1 MPSFREHDGSMETGH
16 GLAHRKVLLPFET
29 EICNQLGISEKEYF
43 EFLAEA
49 ESLPVS
55 REGYEHV
62 PDIRNEAA
70 TTIAIIQ
77 LVVGLALTA
86 ASLLMQKPRQKQ
98 NEPTRIEKEDNIGRQ
113 RFTPSSDFGSVQEL
127 ARLGSTVP
135 LIFANRN
142 AEYGGCRAN
151 ALLTHSCLSSLTD
164 SQRIKA
170 IAVTSLAE
178 LGLKPDYEGLAIGDQ
193 LLQDY
198 NSYKLKA
205 YYSTESGVVRES
217 NDYDET
223 RLDVDLDGDIT
234 RMWWHPFGDYE
245 RVFCGTRTPS
255 SKTEFGMYAPM
266 PNANTWKLDF
276 QMVILPDIAGGDES
290 DRVRALRRL
299 IEATSHGPFTTSTVM
314 RPLIDCWQKITRL
327 TLSAITAAPKGS
339 TPTAFAIRSTSSG
352 FLLTAISTKVSC
364 TPLAIE

>member
-1 MPSFREHDGSMETGH
+1 M
-16 GLAHRKVLLPFET
+16 
-29 EICNQLGISEKEYF
+29 
-43 EFLAEA
+43 AEA

-217 NDYDET
+217 NDYD
-223 RLDVDLDGDIT
+223 D
-234 RMWWHPFGDYE
+234 P
-245 RVFCGTRTPS
+245 P
-255 SKTEFGMYAPM
+255 
-266 PNANTWKLDF
+266 
-276 QMVILPDIAGGDES
+276 
-290 DRVRALRRL
+290 
-299 IEATSHGPFTTSTVM
+299 
-314 RPLIDCWQKITRL
+314 
-327 TLSAITAAPKGS
+327 
-339 TPTAFAIRSTSSG
+339 
-352 FLLTAISTKVSC
+352 
-364 TPLAIE
+364 